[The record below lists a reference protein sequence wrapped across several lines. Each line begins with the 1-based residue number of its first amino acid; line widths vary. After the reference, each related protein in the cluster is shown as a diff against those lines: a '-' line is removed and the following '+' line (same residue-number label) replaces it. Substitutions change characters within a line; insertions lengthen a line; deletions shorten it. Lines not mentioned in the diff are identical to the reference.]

1 MSEDGAGAGA
11 AGVAST
17 SGNEKLFL
25 NRYPEGVSWDF
36 DVPAQPVPA
45 ILDRAVSR
53 WPDGHMTD
61 FMGKRLTYR
70 EVNDLVN
77 RAAKG
82 LQELGVTKGT
92 KVGLFL
98 PNCPYHIIFY
108 YGVLR
113 AGGTVVNYN
122 PLYVEKELIHQIE
135 DSHTD
140 IVVTLDLELLFSKM
154 RAMLS
159 ETRLKHII
167 VCRMAD
173 ALGGLKK
180 LLFPIVRRKDL
191 ANITYGQDVVKYADI
206 IANDGA
212 YSAVSIDP
220 QEDTAVLQYTGG
232 TTGVPK
238 GAMLTHANLFL
249 NTAQTD
255 AWFAYRED
263 DGGEKTLAIL
273 PFFHVYGMTAIMNFG
288 IWRGAEMILVPR
300 FEIDDV
306 MALIAKQG
314 PSLMAGVPTM
324 YSAMLNHPKAKEIDW
339 SSFQF
344 FSSGGAP
351 LPVETLRA
359 FQKLTGRQICEGYGL
374 TESSPV
380 ACAIPETGD
389 YKAGSIGLPVPGTLI
404 EIVDMDDAS
413 KLMPQGEKG
422 ELTISGPQVMKGYWG
437 RPEATEETISDGRL
451 LTGDIGYQD
460 QDGYTFIVD
469 RKKEMIIASGY
480 NVYPRHVEEA
490 IYEHPAV
497 EEVAVVGLPDEYRGQ
512 TVKAYIKLKDGAEL
526 TDSKLEEFLKDK
538 LSPIQVPK
546 MVEFRGE
553 LPKSAIGKIL
563 KKELLEEEAA
573 RKG

>member
-1 MSEDGAGAGA
+1 MSNDGAA
-11 AGVAST
+11 T
-17 SGNEKLFL
+17 PTEKSATDKPFL
-25 NRYPEGVSWDF
+25 RKYPEGVAWDF
-36 DVPAQPVPA
+36 EVPAQPVPV
-45 ILDRAVSR
+45 ILDRAMSR
-53 WPDGHMTD
+53 WPDGYMTD
-61 FMGKRLTYR
+61 FLGKRLTYR

-82 LQELGVTKGT
+82 LQKMGVEKGT

-108 YGVLR
+108 YAILR

-122 PLYVEKELIHQIE
+122 PLYVEKELVHQIE

-140 IVVTLDLELLFSKM
+140 IVVTLDLQLLFEKM
-154 RAMLS
+154 QAMLA
-159 ETRLKHII
+159 ETRLKHVI

-191 ANITYGQDVVKYADI
+191 ARIPYGDDVVRYMDVI
-206 IANDGA
+206 DNDGA
-212 YSAVSIDP
+212 VAPVAIDP
-220 QEDTAVLQYTGG
+220 KEDIAVLQYTGG

-263 DGGEKTLAIL
+263 EGGEKTLAIL

-288 IWRGAEMILVPR
+288 IWRGAELVLVPR
-300 FEIDDV
+300 FEIGDV
-306 MALIAKQG
+306 MDLIAKKK

-324 YSAMLNHPKAKEIDW
+324 YSAILHHPKAREIDW
-339 SSFQF
+339 TSFQF

-351 LPVETLRA
+351 LPVETLRS
-359 FQKLTGRQICEGYGL
+359 FQELTKRQICEGYGL
-374 TESSPV
+374 TETSPV
-380 ACAIPETGD
+380 ACAIPEEGE
-389 YKAGSIGLPVPGTLI
+389 YKPGSIGLPVPGTMI
-404 EIVDMDDAS
+404 EIVDMDDPS
-413 KLMPQGEKG
+413 TVMPQGEKG
-422 ELTISGPQVMKGYWG
+422 ELTISGPQVMKGYWN
-437 RPEATEETISDGRL
+437 REDATAETIVGGRL

-460 QDGYTFIVD
+460 EDGYTFIVD

-526 TDSKLEEFLKDK
+526 TESKLEEFLKDK
-538 LSPIQVPK
+538 LSPIQIPK

-573 RKG
+573 RNK

>member
-1 MSEDGAGAGA
+1 MSDDGAGA
-11 AGVAST
+11 VST
-17 SGNEKLFL
+17 GTTNDQPFL
-25 NRYPEGVSWDF
+25 NKYPEGVSWQF

-61 FMGKRLTYR
+61 FLGKRLTYR

-82 LQELGVTKGT
+82 LQDLGVTKGT

-108 YGVLR
+108 YAILR

-122 PLYVEKELIHQIE
+122 PLYVEKELVHQIE

-140 IVVTLDLELLFSKM
+140 IIVTLDIKVLFEKM
-154 RAMLS
+154 QLMLA

-173 ALGGLKK
+173 ALGGIKK
-180 LLFPIVRRKDL
+180 LLFPIARRKDL
-191 ANITYGQDVVKYADI
+191 AKIQYGSDVVKYADVI
-206 IANDGA
+206 SNSGA
-212 YSAVSIDP
+212 YTRVDIDP
-220 QEDTAVLQYTGG
+220 EEDVAVLQYTGG

-238 GAMLTHANLFL
+238 GAMLTHANLYL

-263 DGGEKTLAIL
+263 NGGEKTLAIL

-288 IWRGAEMILVPR
+288 IWRGAELILLPR
-300 FEIDDV
+300 FEIDNVVDV
-306 MALIAKQG
+306 IDKQKL
-314 PSLMAGVPTM
+314 SLMAGVPTM
-324 YSAMLNHPKAKEIDW
+324 YSALLHHPKSRDIDW

-359 FQKLTGRQICEGYGL
+359 FQELTGRQICEGYGL
-374 TESSPV
+374 TETSPV
-380 ACAIPETGD
+380 ACAIPETGV
-389 YKAGSIGLPVPGTLI
+389 YKAASIGLPVPGTLV
-404 EIVDMDDAS
+404 EIVDMDDPS

-437 RPEATEETISDGRL
+437 RPEATAESIHNGRL

-460 QDGYTFIVD
+460 EDGYTFIVD

-526 TDSKLEEFLKDK
+526 TDSKLEEFLKDR

-546 MVEFRGE
+546 IVEFRGE

-573 RKG
+573 RNI

>member
-1 MSEDGAGAGA
+1 MSNDEAPA
-11 AGVAST
+11 AAAEVAS
-17 SGNEKLFL
+17 GKLFQ
-25 NRYPEGVSWDF
+25 NSYPDGVSWDF
-36 DVPAQPVPA
+36 DVSAEPLTA
-45 ILDRAVSR
+45 ILDRAVAR
-53 WPDGHMTD
+53 WPDGNMTD
-61 FMGKRLTYR
+61 FLGARLTYR

-82 LQELGVTKGT
+82 LQELGVEKGT

-108 YGVLR
+108 FAVLR

-140 IVVTLDLELLFSKM
+140 IVVTLDIKVLFEKM
-154 RAMLS
+154 QTMLA

-173 ALGGLKK
+173 ALSGLKK

-191 ANITYGQDVVKYADI
+191 AKITYGEEAVKYADI

-212 YSAVSIDP
+212 YQPVKIDP
-220 QEDTAVLQYTGG
+220 EEDIAVLQYTGG

-238 GAMLTHANLFL
+238 GAMLTHANLYL

-288 IWRGAEMILVPR
+288 IWRGADMILVPR

-306 MALIAKQG
+306 MDLIAKKG

-324 YSAMLNHPKAKEIDW
+324 YSAILHHPKAKEIDW

-359 FQKLTGRQICEGYGL
+359 FQELTGQQICEGYGL
-374 TESSPV
+374 TETSPV
-380 ACAIPETGD
+380 ACAIPETGE
-389 YKAGSIGLPVPGTLI
+389 YKAGSIGLPVPGTLV
-404 EIVDMDDAS
+404 EIVDMEDAS

-437 RPEATEETISDGRL
+437 RPEATAEAISNGRL

-460 QDGYTFIVD
+460 EDGYTFIVD

-480 NVYPRHVEEA
+480 NIYPRHVEEA

-538 LSPIQVPK
+538 LSPIQIPK
-546 MVEFRGE
+546 IVEFRGE

-563 KKELLEEEAA
+563 KKELLEAEAA
-573 RKG
+573 KTG